1 MREASLRMVYQASIM
16 HPLTPHFKSYLFVSC
31 ILSPNTDIRAEAVAL
46 VRRGTNEVL
55 RALRAVWCH
64 TSVGGI

>member
-55 RALRAVWCH
+55 RVYLILCVHR
-64 TSVGGI
+64 